1 MAKQEKEVE
10 RWITVNGA
18 RVPIFK
24 DGSVGGPPA
33 LRKKVESSLKKKSEK
48 KDSFQRAADH
58 EVSNVQNAKENVE
71 LLKKEL
77 KKHPDDAHTAEI
89 KARLKKA
96 QEDHK
101 KLKKGDTSDSNFK
114 TAKEWDAGKDKKS
127 SYNDEI
133 KKIANEHLSKV
144 WNREGGVANKELYDA
159 ADKIAEVHGLDKA
172 EVRNTAMRAFEKK
185 QMAEIKNRREAE
197 AATKF
202 DPYNADDD
210 KYATKL
216 KVGDKVK
223 IERNGKEYHAVIKEL
238 DAEVHSTLPNGRHV
252 CKPAYEA
259 TILSDTGKEEYN
271 IAGANKTRI
280 TPDEI
285 KGVSKRESSKN
296 DKTPKAAPKSKTP
309 EFKSAEEAEKY
320 YQEKFAGVSSTY
332 ANKMAAKLGI
342 EGKGKEKREAL
353 AKAYTE
359 KWKQSQSINKD
370 LDLKEKQ
377 IAQNKSIKDKISAA
391 EDRELEREL
400 KRTHPAAFGNSSQ
413 KESLNKPNWEVEKG
427 RYGEATTTV
436 GDTTYRIFYNKQW
449 GQFTLKERRKDGAGW
464 ITTGGDF
471 RHPIT
476 LGYSKQEALMNAM
489 EYLENQK
496 KRGRNNAKHL

>member
-48 KDSFQRAADH
+48 KDSFQKAADH

-114 TAKEWDAGKDKKS
+114 TAKEWDEEEAR
-127 SYNDEI
+127 
-133 KKIANEHLSKV
+133 KKI
-144 WNREGGVANKELYDA
+144 
-159 ADKIAEVHGLDKA
+159 
-172 EVRNTAMRAFEKK
+172 
-185 QMAEIKNRREAE
+185 IKNRQELRKSDDPAKKRKLIEE
-197 AATKF
+197 NYELMKF
-202 DPYNADDD
+202 LDKKYESYN
-210 KYATKL
+210 
-216 KVGDKVK
+216 G
-223 IERNGKEYHAVIKEL
+223 
-238 DAEVHSTLPNGRHV
+238 EVS
-252 CKPAYEA
+252 
-259 TILSDTGKEEYN
+259 
-271 IAGANKTRI
+271 
-280 TPDEI
+280 
-285 KGVSKRESSKN
+285 
-296 DKTPKAAPKSKTP
+296 KAAPKIKTP

-377 IAQNKSIKDKISAA
+377 IARNTA
-391 EDRELEREL
+391 
-400 KRTHPAAFGNSSQ
+400 Q
-413 KESLNKPNWEVEKG
+413 KESLKNISTSPALSNKSLARKASDNAADAKLRNELRQEMKDAAKG
-427 RYGEATTTV
+427 SQKWQPKV
-436 GDTTYRIFYNKQW
+436 GDKISNAGYQKAKNELFNAPEGTVIQMSNHNLGDYIGEYTR
-449 GQFTLKERRKDGAGW
+449 TKDGWVGSQQYKSNRRTPPVV
-464 ITTGGDF
+464 TTADGF
-471 RHPIT
+471 
-476 LGYSKQEALMNAM
+476 AM
-489 EYLENQK
+489 QIEGNDIKVLELSK
-496 KRGRNNAKHL
+496 KRKK